1 MTRIPDE
8 VSALLDDLVVN
19 LALILGGNL
28 VGIYLYGSLTQ
39 KAFNPERSDIDLIVV
54 TQRDLS
60 ETQFKKVDAWL
71 KRAAKSNPWTELLQ
85 IVFLLKDEVLTMNS
99 KACLYQFGKLNRGSS
114 DGNPIFWI
122 NILKSGVVLYGARPE
137 TFIPKITTEI
147 LYDALVREAGYLREE
162 IVEKPDSEWR
172 DVPKYRAYAVLTLC
186 RILYSFAK
194 GTIVSKPIAAKW
206 AIKNVPEELREV
218 ILRSL
223 DSDAGRPVDISIER
237 ISRFIEFTEST
248 LSGKTAGVLP
258 IDAG

>member
-1 MTRIPDE
+1 M
-8 VSALLDDLVVN
+8 L
-19 LALILGGNL
+19 
-28 VGIYLYGSLTQ
+28 
-39 KAFNPERSDIDLIVV
+39 
-54 TQRDLS
+54 
-60 ETQFKKVDAWL
+60 
-71 KRAAKSNPWTELLQ
+71 
-85 IVFLLKDEVLTMNS
+85 
-99 KACLYQFGKLNRGSS
+99 
-114 DGNPIFWI
+114 
-122 NILKSGVVLYGARPE
+122 
-137 TFIPKITTEI
+137 
-147 LYDALVREAGYLREE
+147 
-162 IVEKPDSEWR
+162 
-172 DVPKYRAYAVLTLC
+172 KYRAYAVLTLC

>member
-1 MTRIPDE
+1 MTRTPPNDVIT
-8 VSALLDDLVVN
+8 LLDDLKVN
-19 LALILGGNL
+19 LPLILGRNL

-60 ETQFKKVDAWL
+60 EAQFKKLYAWL

-85 IVFLLKDEVLTMNS
+85 MLFLLKEEVLTMNS
-99 KACLYQFGKLNRGSS
+99 KACLYQFGKFNRGSS

-137 TFIPKITTEI
+137 TFVPEITSDT
-147 LYDALVREAGYLREE
+147 LYEALVREVGYLREE

-172 DVPKYRAYAVLTLC
+172 DVPKYRAYAVLTIS

-194 GTIVSKPIAAKW
+194 GTIVSKPKAARW
-206 AIKNVPEELREV
+206 AIRNLPEQWSDIIRQALA
-218 ILRSL
+218 
-223 DSDAGRPVDISIER
+223 SDAGQPEDIR
-237 ISRFIEFTEST
+237 LNKISQFINFAEE
-248 LSGKTAGVLP
+248 AGASYHKRQVK
-258 IDAG
+258 A